1 MEAEIFYDLALA
13 NQNIMID
20 RLGEM
25 LAAANSQI
33 DLLTFLCIVLLLTS
47 CLNLVFFNRRV

>member
-33 DLLTFLCIVLLLTS
+33 DLLTFLCVVLLLTS

>member
-20 RLGEM
+20 KLTA
-25 LAAANSQI
+25 LLTAANSQI
-33 DLLTFLCIVLLLTS
+33 DLLTFLCVVLLLTA
-47 CLNLVFFNRRV
+47 CLNMVFFNRRV